1 MHCNLDIGNKRLAQS
16 LLNTMDNYSCFDYYF
31 NTNKYS
37 DMFQHS
43 PTVDKWEAAYNFEGV
58 NEVDD
63 IDDIDA
69 GSIELLKYNS
79 PSKWDHNDHCWV
91 NDKYLDYSV
100 FQNHLYSK
108 NAKPWSVPYRD
119 FIFVKCLTGFDEFD
133 DKIFH
138 HYYTHNLK
146 EYIGRGGCIIRSIF
160 DYRDQLQL
168 DGNVDHAYLK
178 SVPMITSPID
188 EVPEY
193 SWYLGYGILLSDAI
207 ELSKK
212 YGKILVMDLIKES
225 ISLDEFEID
234 EERVAEQV
242 ELIMNKSI

>member
-16 LLNTMDNYSCFDYYF
+16 LLNTMDNYSYFGYYPDTNEVSDFD
-31 NTNKYS
+31 TIKYS
-37 DMFQHS
+37 GIFQHS
-43 PTVDKWEAAYNFEGV
+43 PSVGEWLNAYDHEETNTS
-58 NEVDD
+58 
-63 IDDIDA
+63 
-69 GSIELLKYNS
+69 SIELLKYNS
-79 PSKWDHNDHCWV
+79 PSKWDHNDRCWV

-100 FQNHLYSK
+100 FRNHLYSK

-119 FIFVKCLTGFDEFD
+119 FIFVKGLTGFDEFD

-138 HYYTHNLK
+138 HYYTHSFE
-146 EYIGRGGCIIRSIF
+146 EYIGRGGCIVRSKF

-168 DGNVDHAYLK
+168 DGDVDHGYLK
-178 SVPMITSPID
+178 SVPLIASPID

-212 YGKILVMDLIKES
+212 YGKILAMDLIKES

-234 EERVAEQV
+234 EEQVAEQV